1 MLADKLM
8 GLIPEN
14 IQFDEAEER
23 LNIKL
28 YELKLIARVQSSRD
42 LDSHFWE
49 QRILLF
55 LE

>member
-1 MLADKLM
+1 MLADKLRC
-8 GLIPEN
+8 LIPEN

-23 LNIKL
+23 LNIEL
-28 YELKLIARVQSSRD
+28 YERELIARVQPSLN